1 MIRKYIK
8 FFEELKVTKE
18 LSAQEAFLDF
28 IDGLKECEHHFKN
41 EDGLRQFENSYSY
54 SAQDRRENGDPEE
67 DFKLINNYM
76 SKKGW
81 TLETIREL
89 ADEYGED
96 FFNLRIEDINPSKC
110 APIDYYLYV
119 ITEKTFPLQGY
130 SWDNWLDD
138 GDMTGDP
145 MQNEYLIRFGYGWHN
160 TKYGRLCIEQNL
172 GSVDDF
178 LKKVKQQIPSYLISL
193 FTQKRNWQII
203 SVEEFDIDEWIGEF
217 LDMDGRLYS
226 HLDDLY
232 ELSSPYFIKPLE
244 YEDFCNRFMDG
255 IKEFEKELGQKVNA
269 TRLRDEIRISI

>member
-1 MIRKYIK
+1 MIRKYRK
-8 FFEELKVTKE
+8 FFEELKITKE

-28 IDGLKECEHHFKN
+28 IDDLKECVHYHKYEY
-41 EDGLRQFENSYSY
+41 EGQFAKSYSH

-67 DFKLINNYM
+67 DFKLVNNYM

-81 TLETIREL
+81 TLETMREL
-89 ADEYGED
+89 ADEYGKD
-96 FFNLRIEDINPSKC
+96 SFNLRIEDINPSRC

-130 SWDNWLDD
+130 SWDIFSDD

-160 TKYGRLCIEQNL
+160 TKYGKLCIEQNL
-172 GSVDDF
+172 GSVDNF

-193 FTQKRNWQII
+193 FTYKRDWKII
-203 SVEEFDIDEWIGEF
+203 SFEFDVDKWIDEF
-217 LDMDGRLYS
+217 LDMDGSLYA

-232 ELSSPYFIKPLE
+232 DLSSPYFIKPLE
-244 YEDFCNRFMDG
+244 YEDFCNRFIDG
-255 IKEFEKELGQKVNA
+255 VKEFEKELGQKVNA